1 MIKFFG
7 LIPRR
12 EDISPQEFHDHYRHP
27 HGTLG
32 RMIPTFRVY
41 VQSHQIESALLGP
54 DQRRFEAVAEV
65 WFDTAADAIGLADDP
80 HYLKYVQPD
89 EPNFVD
95 LENLKWLYVNEEVLV
110 SGPNATSELAD
121 LGLQGFHLERA
132 TSVKLMQ
139 FIDGDPAFVRTA
151 DEDRAL
157 SRRLGAVR
165 HVRSRPNAD
174 IHSAESPAYSGVQE
188 LWWPT
193 VSAFEEGATSN
204 KALAEFL
211 SRPGSVT
218 LLAQAERFT

>member
-12 EDISPQEFHDHYRHP
+12 AGISPQEFHDHYRHP

-32 RMIPTFRVY
+32 RMIPTFRAY
-41 VQSHQIESALLGP
+41 VQSHQIESVLLGP

-65 WFDTAADAIGLADDP
+65 WFDTAADAVGLANDP

-110 SGPNATSELAD
+110 SGPEATGELAEV
-121 LGLQGFHLERA
+121 GLQGFHVERA

-139 FIDGDPAFVRTA
+139 FIEGEPTFPRTA

-157 SRRLGAVR
+157 GRRLGAAR
-165 HVRSRPNAD
+165 HVRSRPHAD
-174 IHSAESPAYSGVQE
+174 IHVSEPPAYSGVQE

-193 VSAFEEGATSN
+193 VSAFEEGAAAN
-204 KALAEFL
+204 EALAEFL
-211 SRPGSVT
+211 APSGTIT

>member
-12 EDISPQEFHDHYRHP
+12 PDISSQEFHDHYRHP

-32 RMIPTFRVY
+32 RMIPTFRAY
-41 VQSHQIESALLGP
+41 IQSHQIESGLLGP
-54 DQRRFEAVAEV
+54 DQCRFEAVAEV
-65 WFDTAADAIGLADDP
+65 WFDTPADALGLADDP

-95 LENLKWLYVNEEVLV
+95 MDNLKWLYVTEDVLV
-110 SGPNATSELAD
+110 SGPDSASEPAE

-132 TSVKLMQ
+132 TTVKLMQ
-139 FIDGDPAFVRTA
+139 FIDDDPAFARTP

-157 SRRLGAVR
+157 SRSLGAVR
-165 HVRSRPNAD
+165 HVRSLPHSEIHAD
-174 IHSAESPAYSGVQE
+174 QSPAYSAVQE

-193 VSAFEEGATSN
+193 ISAFEESASSET
-204 KALAEFL
+204 LAEFL
-211 SRPGSVT
+211 SVPGAIT